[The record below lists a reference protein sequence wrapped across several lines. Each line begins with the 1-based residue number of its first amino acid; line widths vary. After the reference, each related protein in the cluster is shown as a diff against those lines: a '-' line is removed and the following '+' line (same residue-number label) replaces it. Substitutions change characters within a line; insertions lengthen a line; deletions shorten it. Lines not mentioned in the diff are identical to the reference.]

1 MFLFLLLLIGF
12 FVTGIV
18 LRSSKPETRL
28 FLAMFVA
35 FIVAA
40 LYFMLERLI

>member
-18 LRSSKPETRL
+18 LRSSKAETRL

-35 FIVAA
+35 LVVAA
-40 LYFMLERLI
+40 LYFVLERLI